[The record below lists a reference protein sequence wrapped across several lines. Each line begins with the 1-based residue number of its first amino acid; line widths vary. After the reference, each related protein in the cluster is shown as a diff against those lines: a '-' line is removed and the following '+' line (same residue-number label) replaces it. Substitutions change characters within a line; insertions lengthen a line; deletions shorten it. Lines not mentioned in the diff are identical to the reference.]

1 MRKKSVFFAALAVL
15 TFLTFSCYTQKIV
28 KVNEIKNNRGQI
40 LAVVTIT
47 GDWLEF
53 PIPGKIV
60 DGNIVYQ
67 TIKDGKKTMNSIPL
81 WQVKRVWLKKFKIST
96 KYLLESFIVLP
107 PFCVLAYVFFHNLV
121 H

>member
-1 MRKKSVFFAALAVL
+1 MGKKSIFFVGLTVL
-15 TFLTFSCYTQKIV
+15 TFLTFSCYSQKIV
-28 KVNEIKNNRGQI
+28 RVNEIKNNRGQI

-67 TIKDGKKTMNSIPL
+67 TTKDGKKTMNSIPL
-81 WQVKRVWLKKFKIST
+81 RQVKRVWLKKFKINT
-96 KYLLESFIVLP
+96 KYLLESLIVLP
-107 PFCVLAYVFFHNLV
+107 PFCVLAYVVFHNPGN
-121 H
+121 